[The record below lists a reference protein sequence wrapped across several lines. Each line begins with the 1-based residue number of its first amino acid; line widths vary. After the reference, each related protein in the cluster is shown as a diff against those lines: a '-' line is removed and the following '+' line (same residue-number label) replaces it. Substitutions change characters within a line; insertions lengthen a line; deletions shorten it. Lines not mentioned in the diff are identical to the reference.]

1 MRKIHIGLISIIVL
15 NLFPASL
22 LFSCTSLWA
31 LDSGLSFAKVGLITY
46 TFLPNSLKFIWAPF
60 SDFLKGKLNCDYLTI
75 SLCGSVM
82 IIALMLLLS
91 TYDPVAHYRS
101 WLVLLLIMNFL
112 KSFIWDAIDGYRSQV
127 FSNEEQKLAT
137 SVYMTTYR
145 GGLMGITALS
155 LLTAKWCG
163 WQNMIQLEAFVMVFF
178 LLAAYAI
185 LPKSPEFKKQQSFS
199 IMSAFQG
206 ISATMPITLGIVML
220 MTYRFGDMW
229 IMSYLSV
236 FLTESAGLSTTSAGM
251 IVQILTPF
259 SIVGIWI
266 ARRVAKNTDN
276 YTLMYGT
283 TIAHFITLIMLASTV
298 YIKSYAWLVCA
309 VLVEEIVS
317 GFFFFTASMWIIYN
331 RNPEYPSY
339 SMAAFSSLIN
349 IPTVFVGSATTYLV
363 KQHGWYGFF
372 EVPLTTT
379 LASIM
384 ILQIYLKY
392 RSTNLKENTLS
403 TSTT

>member
-1 MRKIHIGLISIIVL
+1 MRKIHVGLVSIIIL

-46 TFLPNSLKFIWAPF
+46 TFLPNTLKFIWAPL

-75 SLCGSVM
+75 SLCGSLLT
-82 IIALMLLLS
+82 IALMLLLS
-91 TYDPVAHYRS
+91 TYDPVSDYRS
-101 WLVLLLIMNFL
+101 WLLLLLVMNFL

-127 FSNEEQKLAT
+127 FNNEEQKLAT

-145 GGLMGITALS
+145 GGLMSITALS
-155 LLTAKWCG
+155 LLAARWCG
-163 WQNMIQLEAFVMVFF
+163 WQSMIQLEAFVMVFF
-178 LLAAYAI
+178 LMAAYSI
-185 LPKSPEFKKQQSFS
+185 LPKSPDFKKQETFS

-229 IMSYLSV
+229 IMSYLSI
-236 FLTESAGLSTTSAGM
+236 FLTESAQLSTTSAGM

-266 ARRVAKNTDN
+266 ARKISKKTDN
-276 YTLMYGT
+276 YTMMYGT
-283 TIAHFITLIMLASTV
+283 TIAHFLTLIALASTV
-298 YIKSYAWLVCA
+298 YLKSYVWLVTT
-309 VLVEEIVS
+309 VMIEEIVS
-317 GFFFFTASMWIIYN
+317 GFFFFTASMWMINN

-349 IPTVFVGSATTYLV
+349 IPSVFVGSATTYLV

-392 RSTNLKENTLS
+392 RTSTLKEPSLS
-403 TSTT
+403 TT